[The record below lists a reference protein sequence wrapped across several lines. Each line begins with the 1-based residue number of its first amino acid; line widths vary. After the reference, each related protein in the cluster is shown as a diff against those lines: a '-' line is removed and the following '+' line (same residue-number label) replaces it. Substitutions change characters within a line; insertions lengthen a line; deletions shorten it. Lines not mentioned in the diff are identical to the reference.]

1 MVRIVCSV
9 LCDLYHK
16 KKKKKFL
23 MALTSAPAL
32 EIPDLN
38 KLFTVFPRKTGLAL
52 GILAPKV
59 GPVPWLMAYFSK
71 QLDPVASGCLT
82 FCEGGLQSAI
92 GVPNFYQMARSLSS

>member
-1 MVRIVCSV
+1 
-9 LCDLYHK
+9 
-16 KKKKKFL
+16 

-32 EIPDLN
+32 EIPGLN
-38 KLFTVFPRKTGLAL
+38 KLFTLFSPEKQGLAL

-59 GPVPWLMAYFSK
+59 GPVPWLMASLSK

-92 GVPNFYQMARSLSS
+92 GVPNFYQMDRSLSN